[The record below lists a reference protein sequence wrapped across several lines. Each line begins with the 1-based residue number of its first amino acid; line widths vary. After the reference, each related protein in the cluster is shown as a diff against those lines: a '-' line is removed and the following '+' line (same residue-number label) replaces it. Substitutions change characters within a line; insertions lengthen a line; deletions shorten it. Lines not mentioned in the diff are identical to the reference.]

1 MERYVSQFIE
11 DLHEVTFKMNPPLG
25 PWGKTEVGENNMPE
39 QEDMYCDGY
48 ELDKRQPIST
58 ATGIDTELLP
68 PGLKL
73 SIEQQALL
81 AFELEDFLKY
91 FTIYLNFPAIYP
103 AHLRYSFIRN
113 LWEERYECYVDG
125 KTHIE
130 FCDYSGNNCPFPG
143 YCSICDDYNQ
153 MQASNKRLQDTV
165 DENDDMFPFGD
176 EEDNSPYK
184 EDING
189 FYDDD
194 GNKIDLK
201 TIPVPNLCVICRSYH
216 IDDWDENLLCLMNR
230 NDQRNKKEFVCGAF
244 EKE

>member
-1 MERYVSQFIE
+1 MEHYVAQLID
-11 DLHEVTFKMNPPLG
+11 DLHQVTSKMKPPLG
-25 PWGKTEVGENNMPE
+25 PWEKAEDEGKNNPE
-39 QEDMYCDGY
+39 QEDDDNNL
-48 ELDKRQPIST
+48 ERRQPIST

-68 PGLKL
+68 LEEKL

-91 FTIYLNFPAIYP
+91 FKIYLNFPAIYP

-113 LWEERYECYVDG
+113 LWKERYESYIGG

-143 YCSICDDYNQ
+143 YCRICEDYSQ

-165 DENDDMFPFGD
+165 DENDDIFSFGD
-176 EEDNSPYK
+176 EEDESPYIV
-184 EDING
+184 ELNG
-189 FYDDD
+189 FYDDE

-201 TIPVPNLCVICRSYH
+201 TIPVPPLCTICRSNQ

-230 NDQRNKKEFVCGAF
+230 NDQRDRKEFECGAF
-244 EKE
+244 VKI